1 MNLRRV
7 KKGILIG
14 ICGLAVGVY
23 LGVRV
28 SKVEFTASALAAAG
42 TGTKV
47 LQMPVKGGKFQH
59 GQMGK
64 QGLKGHRDLS
74 CAECHLI
81 DARPPYVVT
90 GKPSPNVNPVNATP
104 FPGHAS
110 CVACHNFALM
120 SFAKPAF
127 CGVCHERNAE
137 SPTQPGVFDK
147 FQTARLASDFGIG
160 FSHVAHRQVLPNGL
174 TVAPA
179 ADRTPSLAKAPLQSG
194 RVPLCT
200 DCHLQLQTS
209 FVQFNPNAPEMATE
223 TGHLACFTC
232 HLEKPAGHTPRSSKP
247 FPMRNDCQGCHSL
260 SDLSASKQRSP
271 GLFQHF
277 KVAEFRHLDHELD
290 TRSVKKSEARVVK
303 ARDYLCAECH
313 SVVTKATQLNDIQAP
328 GLNSCTACHNE
339 KRKPGLPEPLSAAVL
354 RTLRSAN

>member
-1 MNLRRV
+1 MNLRRL
-7 KKGILIG
+7 KQGILIG
-14 ICGLAVGVY
+14 VCGLALGGY
-23 LGVRV
+23 LGLRV
-28 SKVEFTASALAAAG
+28 SKVEFIANAKSRQIPL
-42 TGTKV
+42 
-47 LQMPVKGGKFQH
+47 KGGKFPH
-59 GQMGK
+59 GQAGK

-81 DARPPYVVT
+81 DARPPYTVT
-90 GKPSPNVNPVNATP
+90 GKPSPNVNPIAATP

-137 SPTQPGVFDK
+137 SPTQPGVFDQ
-147 FQTARLASDFGIG
+147 FQTARAVSDFGIG
-160 FSHVAHRQVLPNGL
+160 FSHVAHRQALPNGL
-174 TVAPA
+174 TLAPA
-179 ADRTPSLAKAPLQSG
+179 IDRTSSLAKAPLQTG
-194 RVPLCT
+194 RTPLCT
-200 DCHLQLQTS
+200 DCHMQLQTS
-209 FVQFNPNAPEMATE
+209 FAQFNPNKPEMATE
-223 TGHLACFTC
+223 TGHSACFTC
-232 HLEKPAGHTPRSSKP
+232 HLEKPAGHTPQSGKP
-247 FPMRNDCQGCHSL
+247 FPARNDCQECHSL
-260 SDLSASKQRSP
+260 SDLGAQKQRTP

-303 ARDYLCAECH
+303 ARDYLCSECH

-339 KRKPGLPEPLSAAVL
+339 KRKPGLPEPLTAAVL
-354 RTLRSAN
+354 RTLRNTN